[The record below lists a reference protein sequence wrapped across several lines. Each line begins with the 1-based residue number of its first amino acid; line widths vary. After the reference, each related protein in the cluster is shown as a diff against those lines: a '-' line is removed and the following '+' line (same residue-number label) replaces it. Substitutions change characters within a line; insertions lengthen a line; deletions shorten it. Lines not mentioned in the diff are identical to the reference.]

1 MPTATKTKRARRKP
15 KYEWD
20 PTKVKALREHLGLTQ
35 TEFAEE
41 LGTAQQTV
49 SQWEC
54 GNHSPVGL
62 SVKVLNLVAERAA
75 FKYGEK
81 PKEKKLPLDAVQ

>member
-1 MPTATKTKRARRKP
+1 MPARTKAKRARPKP

-20 PTKVKALREHLGLTQ
+20 AVKVKALREHLGLTQ

-41 LGTAQQTV
+41 LGTAQQIV
-49 SQWEC
+49 SLWER
-54 GNHSPVGL
+54 GYHYPKGM
-62 SVKVLNLVAERAA
+62 SVKMLTLVAERAA

-81 PKEKKLPLDAVQ
+81 PKEKETAS

>member
-1 MPTATKTKRARRKP
+1 MPTTAKTKRARRKP

-20 PTKVKALREHLGLTQ
+20 STKVRALREHLGLTH

-54 GNHSPVGL
+54 GNHYPKGL
-62 SVKVLNLVAERAA
+62 SVKVLNFVAERAV

-81 PKEKKLPLDAVQ
+81 PKEKETAS